1 MTRKSGINGKPAECA
16 VNRDQQHKLFLK
28 GRRLNY
34 VKYHFSSEDEDREL
48 TIRFSKL
55 EVTDDL
61 DKSLFSRVKR
71 TLLKQI
77 EECQRG
83 EGGGGKYRYLF

>member
-1 MTRKSGINGKPAECA
+1 MCCQQRPTAQVISERKETELRQIPL
-16 VNRDQQHKLFLK
+16 R
-28 GRRLNY
+28 
-34 VKYHFSSEDEDREL
+34 SEDEDREL
-48 TIRFSKL
+48 TVRFSKL

-77 EECQRG
+77 EECRRG